1 MWSYNN
7 TDELYHYGIPGMKWG
22 VRRFQNKNGSL
33 TPKGKKRY
41 GEVTKKDLERNKRVA
56 DSSADLVNKI
66 REGNTR
72 YMNRTAKRRKTMD
85 LSKMSDKE
93 MRERINRELLER
105 QYQDV
110 FNPRTVS
117 KGRQVANNILES
129 VGTGLA
135 ITGSALGV
143 ALAIKQLRD

>member
-1 MWSYNN
+1 MWQYNN
-7 TDELYHYGIPGMKWG
+7 MEELYHYGIPGMKWG
-22 VRRFQNKNGSL
+22 VRRFQNRNGSL

-56 DSSADLVNKI
+56 DSSLSLVNTVKDANVNAMK
-66 REGNTR
+66 RS
-72 YMNRTAKRRKTMD
+72 AKRRKSMD

-93 MRERINRELLER
+93 MRDKINRALLER
-105 QYQDV
+105 QYEDM
-110 FNPRTVS
+110 FNPKTVS
-117 KGRQVANNILES
+117 RGRQITNDILQT

-143 ALAIKQLRD
+143 AVAIKELRK